1 MWKIART
8 GFAANGK
15 IYPLNTPFEIL
26 RYPLLSFWEKIRLA
40 RFTLK
45 SRNLNYE
52 DFDDVGAMEGIRKEL
67 GEGLLE
73 RFFMPL
79 LRSKFGENAEK
90 VSYAWLLGRV
100 AIRSNRKYSGE
111 EIGYIRHGFQQL
123 VDKMAEGLEIRRER
137 AKIRRSARWE
147 VNGEDFDAVIYTA
160 PLPELGEL
168 AKKLEIPE
176 IRYQSSVCALVGAEE
191 TLTENIYW
199 TNIADR
205 ISFGAVI
212 EHTNFMP
219 FDDYGIHLMYLAAY
233 STPEGWLFNL
243 GESEIEKLFL
253 SDLKKLGFNTESVK
267 WVKIFKAK
275 YSGPIYEKGYRRRIT
290 PYRAARGFY
299 IAGMTSRPNYPERSM
314 NGSIRAGYEVAEQ
327 VKKDLL

>member
-1 MWKIART
+1 M
-8 GFAANGK
+8 
-15 IYPLNTPFEIL
+15 
-26 RYPLLSFWEKIRLA
+26 
-40 RFTLK
+40 
-45 SRNLNYE
+45 
-52 DFDDVGAMEGIRKEL
+52 
-67 GEGLLE
+67 
-73 RFFMPL
+73 
-79 LRSKFGENAEK
+79 
-90 VSYAWLLGRV
+90 
-100 AIRSNRKYSGE
+100 
-111 EIGYIRHGFQQL
+111 
-123 VDKMAEGLEIRRER
+123 
-137 AKIRRSARWE
+137 
-147 VNGEDFDAVIYTA
+147 
-160 PLPELGEL
+160 
-168 AKKLEIPE
+168 
-176 IRYQSSVCALVGAEE
+176 VGAEE